1 MMRQLAT
8 RFWIQIRLFVS
19 QVLMVHG
26 CTNLIF
32 FFKNVEYTKVVAA
45 AYRCSNLVD
54 ECGFC
59 VKQAE
64 DRISTANF
72 PEAVASSMVAFIEN
86 EISVLNLHGHWE
98 FH

>member
-1 MMRQLAT
+1 MQRGFYTDTFICKSSFNGTWLHE
-8 RFWIQIRLFVS
+8 LD
-19 QVLMVHG
+19 
-26 CTNLIF
+26 F